1 MPFGKPPLGGPLGK
15 SRSRISA
22 SGLTTF
28 LRCKMQWFLGSKLGL
43 SGPLNT
49 SQVLGIV
56 IEDSFC
62 EILMK
67 RPKSINTFEEIKSWS
82 NSFVEHYSQKAMDRG
97 KELWDQGIWHKDGNS
112 WDDVE
117 LESINHRIS
126 CGLDLFLEEVE
137 NCYNAGGGPYLESF
151 RRGEKVFEINSPAWG
166 EEPIFPIPDKVNN
179 YSIRKW
185 SIDEDVEWQVENS
198 KVTWCEAWELARP
211 WVKDPRVHQPQR
223 LFHPKGWAAGELDLV
238 LRWDGRIR
246 IIDIKSGNT
255 DSKFAVSLVH
265 QLRFYSWLWRETHD
279 GECVDGMEGWYLDGA
294 QRVCYDSPTLE
305 EYESMSLEFKQVH
318 KEMQSM
324 GEGPAVFPSLKQNEC
339 KGEQAGCH
347 WCGVSRDKSGN
358 WINSEIVESVTK
370 NLEIEITPPF
380 ENLKD
385 IPSRVTVKGK
395 FTGSWGPLPN
405 HFSEPVLGAMLSSGQ
420 KQITIEES
428 EPGAFPKLHDCPNGE
443 VVIIDALPGVWRGN
457 SRLYVDSKTKI
468 LTIEEAEKY
477 FSSIDGDLSSSIT
490 RVGLLRTRANAE
502 GYVLSIRKRNGVRL
516 DGKPWT
522 MLNMYIWD
530 GDNVVEVVA
539 FGSSINSQME
549 SITKGQKVCLIGAE
563 IGWRAGLPQ
572 LRIDSRNT
580 RITVKN

>member
-56 IEDSFC
+56 IEDCFC

-67 RPKSINTFEEIKSWS
+67 RPKSINSLEELKIWS
-82 NSFVEHYSQKAMDRG
+82 NSFVEQYSIKAMGKG
-97 KELWDQGIWHKDGNS
+97 KELWDQGIWHKEGSS
-112 WDDVE
+112 WNDVD
-117 LESINHRIS
+117 LESIKYRIS
-126 CGLDLFLEEVE
+126 CGLELFLEEVE
-137 NCYNAGGGPYLESF
+137 NCYNADGGPYLESF
-151 RRGEKVFEINSPAWG
+151 RKGDPVFEINSPAWG

-179 YSIRKW
+179 FSLRKW
-185 SIDEDVEWQVENS
+185 SIDEDIEWQS
-198 KVTWCEAWELARP
+198 TSSDLTWCEAWEIARP
-211 WVKDPRVHQPQR
+211 WIKDPRVHQPQR
-223 LFHPKGWAAGELDLV
+223 LFHPDGWAAGELDLV

-246 IIDIKSGNT
+246 IIDIKSGNPE
-255 DSKFAVSLVH
+255 SKFAVSLVH
-265 QLRFYSWLWRETHD
+265 QLRFYSWLWKETHD
-279 GECVDGMEGWYLDGA
+279 GEGVDGMEGWYLDGA

-324 GEGPAVFPSLKQNEC
+324 GEGPAVFPSIEQNDC

-347 WCGVSRDKSGN
+347 WCGVSRDESGN
-358 WINSEIVESVTK
+358 WVNSEIVESVTK
-370 NLEIEITPPF
+370 NLEIDIKPPF
-380 ENLKD
+380 EKLKH

-428 EPGAFPKLHDCPNGE
+428 EPGAFPSLHDCPNGE
-443 VVIIDALPGVWRGN
+443 VVIVDALPGVWRGN

-468 LTIEEAEKY
+468 LTVEEAEKY
-477 FSSIDGDLSSSIT
+477 FTSMDEDLSSSIT

-549 SITKGQKVCLIGAE
+549 SITKGQKVCLVGAE

-580 RITVKN
+580 RITIKN